1 MDVRIRGVTVDFQR
15 QARKCNNERSLLSLL
30 ITKSDTLTMLCDHQ
44 TFMRASPPP
53 PDEQDWLTGVDE
65 TVTPDVM
72 DFPSR
77 PSSLRGVQRTRSS
90 IFQ

>member
-1 MDVRIRGVTVDFQR
+1 
-15 QARKCNNERSLLSLL
+15 
-30 ITKSDTLTMLCDHQ
+30 MLCDHQ

-72 DFPSR
+72 NFPSR